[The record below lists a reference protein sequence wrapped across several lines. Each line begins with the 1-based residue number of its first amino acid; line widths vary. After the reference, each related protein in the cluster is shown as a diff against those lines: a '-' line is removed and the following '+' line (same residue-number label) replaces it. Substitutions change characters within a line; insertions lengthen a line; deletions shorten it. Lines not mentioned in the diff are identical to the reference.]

1 MNIEQLEY
9 IVEVTNAG
17 SLTIAAQNMHV
28 TLSAISQSISAL
40 EAELGVLLFTRSR
53 LGTIPTAEGKIII
66 KKAAEALEKLQEL
79 KDEANGFSNTA
90 RGELRIATIPGPMP
104 LLVHTITNFKKDYPN
119 VKIEIFEKGSQEIL
133 DDIRQHKIDMGL
145 IILLEDIVHKSSG
158 LLFEPLLR
166 GKIVIGVSCNSPLAS
181 NKSITPEELLA
192 HSLVL
197 YKADYVE
204 WFMNQFTAAYG
215 PADILF
221 TTNNTDAIQKTI
233 TDGLAITV
241 GPDYS
246 FPSEETLL
254 KKDIAIIELEV
265 PKQQDV
271 HFAWVRSEGKHY
283 SQICKNFITR
293 LKHEL

>member
-9 IVEVTNAG
+9 IIEVTNAG

-40 EAELGVLLFTRSR
+40 EAELGISLFTRSR

-66 KKAAEALEKLQEL
+66 KKAAEVLEKLQEL
-79 KDEANGFSNTA
+79 KDEANGFSNTIS
-90 RGELRIATIPGPMP
+90 GELRIATIPGPMP
-104 LLVHTITNFKKDYPN
+104 LLVNTVTNFKKDYPN

-145 IILLEDIVHKSSG
+145 IILFEDLVHKSSG
-158 LLFEPLLR
+158 FLLEPLLK
-166 GKIVIGVSCNSPLAS
+166 GKMVIGVNRNSPLAF
-181 NKSITPEELLA
+181 NKSITPEELLN

-197 YKADYVE
+197 YKDDYVE
-204 WFMNQFTAAYG
+204 WFMKQFTAVYG
-215 PADILF
+215 SVDILF
-221 TTNNTDAIQKTI
+221 TTNHTDAIQKAI
-233 TDGLAITV
+233 KDGLAITV

-246 FPSEETLL
+246 FANESTLL
-254 KKDIAIIELEV
+254 KKDIVMIDLEV
-265 PKQQDV
+265 PKQHDV
-271 HFAWVRSEGKHY
+271 YFAWVRSEGKHY
-283 SQICKNFITR
+283 SQICKHFITK

>member
-9 IVEVTNAG
+9 IVEVTNTG

-40 EAELGVLLFTRSR
+40 EAELGISLFTRSR

-66 KKAAEALEKLQEL
+66 KKAAETLEKLQEL
-79 KDEANGFSNTA
+79 KDEAHGFTNTV
-90 RGELRIATIPGPMP
+90 RGELRIAAIPGPMS
-104 LLVHTITNFKKDYPN
+104 LLVHTVTNFKKDYPN
-119 VKIEIFEKGSQEIL
+119 VKIEMFEKGSQEIL
-133 DDIRQHKIDMGL
+133 DDIRQHKVDMGL
-145 IILLEDIVHKSSG
+145 IILFEDIIHKSNG
-158 LLFEPLLR
+158 LVFEPLLK
-166 GKIVIGVSCNSPLAS
+166 GKMVIAVNRNSPLAF
-181 NKSITPEELLA
+181 NKSITPEELLT

-197 YKADYVE
+197 YKDDYVE
-204 WFMNQFTAAYG
+204 WFMNQFTATYG
-215 PADILF
+215 PVDILF
-221 TTNNTDAIQKTI
+221 TTNKTDAILKTI
-233 TDGLAITV
+233 KDGLAITV

-246 FPSEETLL
+246 FPSESTLL
-254 KKDIAIIELEV
+254 KTDIAIIELEV

-271 HFAWVRSEGKHY
+271 YFAWVRSEGKHY

>member
-40 EAELGVLLFTRSR
+40 EAELGISLFTRSR
-53 LGTIPTAEGKIII
+53 LGTIPTAEGRIII
-66 KKAAEALEKLQEL
+66 KKAAEALEKIQEL
-79 KDEANGFSNTA
+79 KDEAHGFANTV

-104 LLVHTITNFKKDYPN
+104 LLVHTVTNFKKDYPN

-145 IILLEDIVHKSSG
+145 IILFENIIHKSNG
-158 LLFEPLLR
+158 LLFEPLLK
-166 GKIVIGVSCNSPLAS
+166 GKMVIAVNRNSPLAF
-181 NKSITPEELLA
+181 NKSITPEELLT

-197 YKADYVE
+197 YKDDYME
-204 WFMNQFTAAYG
+204 WFMNQFTATYG

-221 TTNNTDAIQKTI
+221 TTNNTDAIQKAI
-233 TDGLAITV
+233 GDGLAITI

-246 FPSEETLL
+246 FPSESTLL
-254 KKDIAIIELEV
+254 EKDVVMIELES

-271 HFAWVRSEGKHY
+271 YFAWARSEGKHY